1 LFELTHTRVC
11 PNTHI
16 RVTGIRKSTFIMEKF
31 YCRICGYR
39 LGFEPWGDDGKT
51 PTYEIC
57 PCCGVEFG
65 NEDCTI
71 KSIKEYR
78 ESWIKSGCKWF
89 EQSKR
94 ATTWS
99 WENQQRHLP
108 KKFR

>member
-1 LFELTHTRVC
+1 M
-11 PNTHI
+11 
-16 RVTGIRKSTFIMEKF
+16 IMEKF

-39 LGFEPWGDDGKT
+39 LCFEPWGDDGKT

-65 NEDCTI
+65 NEDCTM

-78 ESWIKSGCKWF
+78 GSWIKSGCKWF
-89 EQSKR
+89 DPSKR
-94 ATTWS
+94 ATTWP
-99 WENQQRHLP
+99 WANQQRHIP

>member
-1 LFELTHTRVC
+1 M
-11 PNTHI
+11 
-16 RVTGIRKSTFIMEKF
+16 IMEKF

-39 LGFEPWGDDGKT
+39 LCFEPWGDDGKT

-65 NEDCTI
+65 NEDCTM

-78 ESWIKSGCKWF
+78 GSWIKSGCKWF

-94 ATTWS
+94 AQRGHGRIS
-99 WENQQRHLP
+99 KDISPKSLDIFFGNAPNQELSP
-108 KKFR
+108 KE